1 MKKNFVAIAVL
12 AAMLGFLGGG
22 WYFTNHP
29 ASQNILTN
37 ALSDKANASEVSQTT
52 TYNAADIVE
61 QAGPAVVYIEAT
73 GTSAVG
79 DPRFRIYGFNLP
91 SQTQQA
97 TGTGFIIQADGYIL
111 TNQHV
116 INGAQSIK
124 VQVQDR
130 DDPYTAKVVGEDYDL
145 DLAVLKIDA
154 DNLPVLAMGD
164 SDIMRSGDPVIA
176 IGNPLGLDHTVTT
189 GVISAKGRPITIEDR
204 NYRNL
209 IQTDAAINSG
219 NSGGPLINMA
229 GQVIAINTAVSTS
242 GQGIGFAIPINT
254 AKDVINQ
261 LISNGKVEH
270 PFLGISMTDLNNS
283 TASQFGI
290 GSGVKGVVIVKV
302 EDTSA
307 ASAAGLKAKDILL
320 SIDGQAMT
328 STTDVQNYIAQQSVG
343 KSVQLKILRGS
354 NEMTLTASLG
364 SKS

>member
-1 MKKNFVAIAVL
+1 MKKNIVMIVVAVMLSFIA
-12 AAMLGFLGGG
+12 GG
-22 WYFTNHP
+22 WYFTTHP
-29 ASQNILTN
+29 SSQNILTSN
-37 ALSDKANASEVSQTT
+37 LNDKAVASEVSQTT

-73 GTSAVG
+73 GTSAIG
-79 DPRFRIYGFNLP
+79 DPRLRIYGFNLP
-91 SQTQQA
+91 SQTQKA

-116 INGAQSIK
+116 VDGAQSISVK
-124 VQVQDR
+124 VQGNDT
-130 DDPYTAKVVGEDYDL
+130 PYTAKVVGADHDL

-154 DNLPVLAMGD
+154 SDLPTLAMGD

-229 GQVIAINTAVSTS
+229 GQAIAINTAVSTS

-254 AKDVINQ
+254 AKEVINL

-270 PFLGISMTDLNNS
+270 PFLGISMTDLNDS
-283 TASQFGI
+283 IAAQFGI
-290 GSGVKGVVIVKV
+290 SSGTKGVVIVQV
-302 EDTSA
+302 ENNSA

-328 STTDVQNYIAQQSVG
+328 STTEVQNYIAQQSAG
-343 KSVQLKILRGS
+343 QTIQLEILRGS
-354 NEMTLTASLG
+354 NKMTLTASLG